1 MLMKLKLLNDFTE
14 TVTLVQMASV
24 KVTYE
29 LISSFTV
36 IQLIKRVWCPFN
48 SLLAH
53 FYAIEYDHLTI
64 VLSR

>member
-1 MLMKLKLLNDFTE
+1 MLMKLELLNDFTK

-24 KVTYE
+24 KVMYE
-29 LISSFTV
+29 LISGFTV
-36 IQLIKRVWCPFN
+36 IQLIQRVWCPFN
-48 SLLAH
+48 SLLSH